1 MNAFK
6 LSPSDFAF
14 LWEQCKRCF
23 HLKVTRGIRQPSMP
37 MAGIFKR
44 IEGLQM
50 NFYDGKPTGEVASG
64 VPPGRIRCG
73 ERWVESE
80 VIEPKGRKSA
90 GYICGKLDTLLEF
103 DDRTWGVLDFKTTLV
118 KPEQAAKYSRQLH
131 AYAFS
136 LEKPAAAPKSMKGE
150 APKLSPISKLG
161 LLCFEP
167 SELKVPVSGRQAYEG
182 EARWLEIPRD
192 PAAFLEFV
200 SEVLALLDGPLPDP
214 SPDCDWCNYARTMSG
229 LGSMP
234 PAASA
239 STDTANCPKCGSPM
253 RRRDGKFGAFMSCTR
268 YPECKGTRNLDR

>member
-1 MNAFK
+1 VSVYK

-23 HLKVTRGIRQPSMP
+23 HLKVARGIRQPSMP

-50 NFYDGKPTGEVASG
+50 SFYDGKPTGEVAPG
-64 VPPGRIRCG
+64 VPPGKIRCG
-73 ERWVESE
+73 ERWVESR
-80 VIEPKGRKSA
+80 VIEPKGRQSA
-90 GYICGKLDTLLEF
+90 GYISGKLDTLLEF
-103 DDRTWGVLDFKTTLV
+103 DDRSWGVLDFKTTLV

-136 LEKPAAAPKSMKGE
+136 LENPSPAPKSMKGE
-150 APKLSPISKLG
+150 APRLSPISRLG

-167 SELKVPVSGRQAYEG
+167 SELRVPVPGRQAYEG

-192 PAAFLEFV
+192 EKAFLEFV

-214 SPDCDWCNYARTMSG
+214 SSDCDWCSYARTMSS
-229 LGSMP
+229 LGSAP
-234 PAASA
+234 PAAPS
-239 STDTANCPKCGSPM
+239 STDTASCPKCGAPM
-253 RRRDGKFGAFMSCTR
+253 RRRDGKFGPFMSCTR
-268 YPECKGTRNLDR
+268 YPACKGTRNLDR